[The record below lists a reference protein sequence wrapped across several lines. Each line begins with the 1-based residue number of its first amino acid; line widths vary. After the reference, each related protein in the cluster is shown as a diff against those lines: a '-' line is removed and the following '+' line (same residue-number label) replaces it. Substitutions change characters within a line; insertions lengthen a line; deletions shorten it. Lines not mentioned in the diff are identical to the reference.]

1 MDSSFCYSAYT
12 RDPSLLP
19 YHPPLPPTRV
29 PFQLAGSGEAR
40 PSLIIAAF
48 TCTHDA
54 ATVARTIHDLCPDVP
69 MAGCT
74 TCRGAVVNGT
84 WCSEG
89 RETGT
94 EVAVSLWALSDEAGE
109 FSVVHIENKH
119 PSLTTS
125 TTTAAATGSSLV
137 STLGDMVKA
146 RLVEA
151 CRLRDALP
159 SFAVLLASPGDEE
172 TVLFSIHEVLGD
184 DVPLIGGSSADNTV
198 AGNWA
203 QIAKKGS
210 YGWGAQA
217 TTVSSDGI
225 VIALGWA
232 SCEIATAICSGFTED
247 AGCRG
252 VVTKVGETPRVIA
265 EIDGRPAGDVYDEWT
280 NGELKRNLVF
290 DEDGR
295 AEILASSSFMPLGE
309 PLLGEAPTEDEGGE
323 VKEERKGGGAKD
335 RGTDAVHRVRDVRD
349 GAHGPAVGGEQAKHF
364 RVLHP
369 AFLDSN
375 TGAIE
380 TFANSA
386 VGMAVSLLRGS
397 PDTLTK
403 KIAGSARALVTRTT
417 DDYHSPPPATRT
429 LQSHRTSSGKEE
441 VEEDIEEKEGEEK
454 RRRFKACHGR
464 EGSTVVRNRRQ
475 GFLVEE
481 CAGALMIFCGVS

>member
-1 MDSSFCYSAYT
+1 
-12 RDPSLLP
+12 
-19 YHPPLPPTRV
+19 
-29 PFQLAGSGEAR
+29 
-40 PSLIIAAF
+40 
-48 TCTHDA
+48 
-54 ATVARTIHDLCPDVP
+54 

-84 WCSEG
+84 WCSEGG

-119 PSLTTS
+119 PSPTTS
-125 TTTAAATGSSLV
+125 TTTAAATDSSLV

-146 RLVEA
+146 QLVEA

-172 TVLFSIHEVLGD
+172 TVLSSIHEVLGD

-210 YGWGAQA
+210 YGWGAHPS
-217 TTVSSDGI
+217 TVSSDGI

-232 SCEIATAICSGFTED
+232 SCEIATAICSGFTEE
-247 AGCRG
+247 AACRG

-280 NGELKRNLVF
+280 NGDLKRDLVY
-290 DEDGR
+290 DKDGR

-309 PLLGEAPTEDEGGE
+309 PLLGEAPTKERDGVAEE
-323 VKEERKGGGAKD
+323 EEEERKGGAKD

-349 GAHGPAVGGEQAKHF
+349 GAHGPAVGEQAKHF

-397 PDTLTK
+397 SDTLTK
-403 KIAGSARALVTRTT
+403 NIAGSARALVTRTT
-417 DDYHSPPPATRT
+417 DDYFSPSPASRT
-429 LQSHRTSSGKEE
+429 LQSHRTSSGKKEAEE
-441 VEEDIEEKEGEEK
+441 NIEEEEGEER
-454 RRRFKACHGR
+454 RRRFKARHGR
-464 EGSTVVRNRRQ
+464 EGSIVVRNRRQ